1 MKLEAQTPLHAP
13 PMVVAETRG
22 DTAILIDPEG
32 PNWIA
37 TDARGARLL
46 QGLNGG
52 TALREVVRD
61 YGAREGVD
69 PVKAWQHVDTV
80 VRDALRHGFLS
91 TETMAHGEYAGRAA
105 HLDDLG
111 LQELWL
117 HTNNSCNLA
126 CRHCLVSSGPDG
138 DRGLPTPAFLDVIA
152 EGHALGVR
160 RFYFTGGEPLIRPD
174 IVELCQA
181 VLAEPEAE
189 LAILTNGIPLR
200 GERLAG
206 LVALDRERLR
216 LQVSLD
222 GATPE
227 INDPLRG
234 AGSYDAIIEG
244 IRLAV
249 GAGLQV
255 TVTTAIAAAN
265 AGDVPAV
272 TRLCGALGVT
282 HHHLLWLHKRGRA
295 ASGTD
300 TTPAVEKVIE
310 VVQAA
315 VAAGREAGV
324 TIDNVE
330 AVKAR
335 LNGPAG
341 VRRDLSNACV
351 TSLCVYA
358 DGSVYPSASTAGVA
372 ALRCGSIREASL
384 EQIWRDS
391 PVAQEW
397 RRATVEE
404 KEICRGCP
412 LKYLCGGGDVEHAY
426 FYGGSILAHD
436 PYCALHQ
443 KMIGDALFARAAE
456 RAAVHTNGRSGFDA
470 PVVFTA
476 MGEGAVHCASHEVEA
491 PVTFSHSECVVSFD
505 LDAPRAKVR
514 EFYGEAAEEPQAELC
529 CPVQPDAA
537 DITHIPRE
545 VVERFYGCGSP
556 VGAAAIRPGETT
568 LDLGSGAGIDV
579 FTAAKKVGP
588 TGKAIGIDMTDAMLA
603 VARDCQPRVAAN
615 LGFDVVEFRKGF
627 LEQIPVASA
636 SVDLVTSN
644 CVVNLSPDKKQV
656 FAEIWRVLKDHGRMV
671 ISDIVSEE
679 QVPAAQRQD
688 PRLWGECIS
697 GALTEE
703 ELLAYLE
710 RAGFYGV
717 EILAK
722 SFWKEVDGYR
732 FHSLTV
738 RGYKLEKQA
747 GCVYLGQT
755 ATYVGPFKGVSD
767 EEGHFFPRGVAIEI
781 CTDTAAKLCHAP
793 YRGHFVV
800 TDPEGTAAAD
810 LGNSCCGPGG
820 GCC

>member
-1 MKLEAQTPLHAP
+1 MKLAAQTPLHAP
-13 PMVVAETRG
+13 ATVVVETRG
-22 DTAILIDPEG
+22 DTVILIDPQG
-32 PNWIA
+32 PNWVA
-37 TDARGARLL
+37 TDRRGTAVF

-52 TALREVVRD
+52 TPLREVVRD

-69 PVKAWQHVDTV
+69 PVKAWQHVDTL
-80 VRDALRHGFLS
+80 VRDALRHGFLT
-91 TETMAHGEYAGRAA
+91 TEPVARPGYAGRAA
-105 HLDDLG
+105 HLAGVG
-111 LQELWL
+111 LEELWL

-138 DRGLPTPAFLDVIA
+138 DRGLPTATLLDVIA
-152 EGHALGVR
+152 QGRALGVR
-160 RFYFTGGEPLIRPD
+160 RFYFTGGEPLIRSD
-174 IVELCQA
+174 VVELCQA
-181 VLAEPEAE
+181 VLADPEAE

-200 GERLAG
+200 GERLARIA
-206 LVALDRERLR
+206 ALDRARLR

-227 INDPLRG
+227 SNDPLRG
-234 AGSYDAIIEG
+234 AGSFHAIVAG
-244 IRLAV
+244 IRLAL
-249 GAGLQV
+249 GAGLRV

-265 AGDVPAV
+265 AAGVPAV
-272 TRLCGALGVT
+272 TRLCGELGVG

-295 ASGTD
+295 ATGSD
-300 TTPAVEKVIE
+300 TTPAVEQVIQ
-310 VVQAA
+310 VVRAA
-315 VAAGREAGV
+315 VAAGREVGV
-324 TIDNVE
+324 TVDNVE

-335 LNGPAG
+335 LNSPAG
-341 VRRDLSNACV
+341 VKRDLANACV
-351 TSLCVYA
+351 TSLCVYT
-358 DGSVYPSASTAGVA
+358 DGNVYPSASTVGVA
-372 ALRCGSIREASL
+372 ALRCGSLHDASL
-384 EQIWRDS
+384 EAIWRDS
-391 PVAQEW
+391 AVAQEW
-397 RRATVEE
+397 RNATVEH

-426 FYGGSILAHD
+426 FYGGAILAHD

-443 KMIGDALFARAAE
+443 AMIGDALFARAAE

-470 PVVFTA
+470 PLLLTA

-491 PVTFSHSECVVSFD
+491 AVAFSHSECVVSFD

-514 EFYGEAAEEPQAELC
+514 EFYGEAAAVPQADLC

-537 DITHIPRE
+537 DIAHIPRA

-556 VGAAAIRPGETT
+556 IGAAAIQPGETT

-588 TGKAIGIDMTDAMLA
+588 TGKAIGVDMTDEMLR
-603 VARDCQPRVAAN
+603 VAHDCQPQVAAN

-627 LEQIPVASA
+627 LEEIPVDGR

-644 CVVNLSPDKKQV
+644 CVVNLSPDKKRV
-656 FAEIWRVLKDHGRMV
+656 FAEIWRVLRDHGRMV
-671 ISDIVSEE
+671 ISDIVSAEA
-679 QVPAAQRQD
+679 VPAAQRQD

-722 SFWKEVDGYR
+722 SFWKEVEGYR

-738 RGYKLEKQA
+738 RGYKFEKKA
-747 GCVYLGQT
+747 GCVYVGQT

-767 EEGHFFPRGVAIEI
+767 EEGHFFPRGVPVEV
-781 CTDTAAKLCHAP
+781 CTDTAAKLCHPP
-793 YRGHFVV
+793 YLGQFTV
-800 TDPEGTAAAD
+800 TDPEGKTTASA
-810 LGNSCCGPGG
+810 GNTCCGPGG
-820 GCC
+820 SCC

>member
-1 MKLEAQTPLHAP
+1 MKLEGQTPLHAP
-13 PMVVAETRG
+13 AMVVAETRG
-22 DTAILIDPEG
+22 DTVILIDPDG

-37 TDARGARLL
+37 TDGRGARLL

-52 TALREVVRD
+52 TPLREVVRD

-69 PVKAWQHVDTV
+69 PVKAWQHVDTL
-80 VRDALRHGFLS
+80 VRDALRHGFLTTGPMVRS
-91 TETMAHGEYAGRAA
+91 RYAGREVHLAA
-105 HLDDLG
+105 VG

-138 DRGLPTPAFLDVIA
+138 DRGLPTAAFLDVIA
-152 EGHALGVR
+152 QGRALGVR

-174 IVELCQA
+174 IVDLCQA
-181 VLAEPEAE
+181 ALADPEAE
-189 LAILTNGIPLR
+189 VAILTNGIPLR

-206 LVALDRERLR
+206 LAALDRQRLR
-216 LQVSLD
+216 VQVSLD
-222 GATPE
+222 GSCRE

-234 AGSYDAIIEG
+234 DGSFDSIIEG

-249 GAGLQV
+249 GTGLQV

-272 TRLCGALGVT
+272 TRLCGELGVR

-295 ASGTD
+295 ANGLDS
-300 TTPAVEKVIE
+300 TPTVEEVIAVVR
-310 VVQAA
+310 AA
-315 VAAGREAGV
+315 IAAGRECGV
-324 TIDNVE
+324 TVDNPE

-341 VRRDLSNACV
+341 MKRDLSNACV
-351 TSLCVYA
+351 TSLSVYA

-372 ALRCGSIREASL
+372 ALRCGSILDAPL
-384 EQIWRDS
+384 EEIWRES

-397 RRATVEE
+397 RRATVEA
-404 KEICRGCP
+404 KEICRSCS
-412 LKYLCGGGDVEHAY
+412 LRYLCGGGDVEHAY

-443 KMIGDALFARAAE
+443 AMIGDALFERAAE

-470 PVVFTA
+470 PVLFTA
-476 MGEGAVHCASHEVEA
+476 MGEGAVHCASHEVDA

-514 EFYGEAAEEPQAELC
+514 EFYGEAAEEPQADLC
-529 CPVQPDAA
+529 CPVQPEAA
-537 DITHIPRE
+537 DIAHIPRE

-556 VGAAAIRPGETT
+556 VGAAAIRPGEVT

-588 TGKAIGIDMTDAMLA
+588 SGKAIGVDMTDEMLT
-603 VARDCQPRVAAN
+603 VARECQPKVAAN

-627 LEQIPVASA
+627 LEAIPVEDAT
-636 SVDLVTSN
+636 VDLVTSN
-644 CVVNLSPDKKQV
+644 CVVNLSPDKKRV
-656 FAEIWRVLKDHGRMV
+656 FAEIWRVLRDHGRMV

-717 EILAK
+717 ELLAK
-722 SFWKEVDGYR
+722 SFWKEVEGYR
-732 FHSLTV
+732 FHSVTV
-738 RGYKLEKQA
+738 RGYRFEKKA

-755 ATYVGPFKGVSD
+755 ATYIGPFKGVSD
-767 EEGHFFPRGVAIEI
+767 EEGHFFPRGVATEV
-781 CTDTAAKLCHAP
+781 CTDTAAKLCHPP
-793 YRGHFVV
+793 YLGHFVV
-800 TDPEGTAAAD
+800 TDPGGTTAAGA
-810 LGNSCCGPGG
+810 GNTCCGPGG